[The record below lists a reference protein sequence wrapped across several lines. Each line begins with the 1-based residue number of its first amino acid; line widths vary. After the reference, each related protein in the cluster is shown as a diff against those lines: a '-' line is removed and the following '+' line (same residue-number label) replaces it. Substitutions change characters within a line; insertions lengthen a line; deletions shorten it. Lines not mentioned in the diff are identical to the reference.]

1 MLKIYVKVDI
11 SLYKIGSISLL
22 SKNWS
27 KNYEK
32 ERLKR
37 AKLKSSIKE
46 QKWVQR
52 KVRKNKYL
60 SKNGDHLTKINL
72 ILSTF

>member
-1 MLKIYVKVDI
+1 M
-11 SLYKIGSISLL
+11 KIGSISLL

-60 SKNGDHLTKINL
+60 TKNWAHLIKIN
-72 ILSTF
+72 